1 MKKVT
6 ALLIVLFVAAS
17 LFAAT
22 GLTVKA
28 GGAFDLFFLRTDVSS
43 GDYPHRD
50 TYKGNG
56 FGFDLGVQYDI
67 GKNFMVYADY
77 NMVFPYDF
85 TMVRAYKSGE
95 DDEVA
100 SFREYLSELEN
111 EFKEDFS
118 DVKAKGSVFVLD
130 ASFGAAYKF
139 DLGPVKLAVGGGAF
153 CSLLRGSIG
162 VTGVSKESGDK
173 YDANVIVTFFNV
185 GVSTL
190 IDAKYMVAEN
200 IGINLTVM
208 PQLGIYADRT
218 INFYLNG
225 EKDEDKTVRLN
236 GVGISFV
243 MPVTIGASYAF

>member
-28 GGAFDLFFLRTDVSS
+28 GGAFDLFFLRTDYSS
-43 GDYPHRD
+43 GDYPYRD

-95 DDEVA
+95 DDEVS
-100 SFREYLSELEN
+100 SFRELISELEN
-111 EFKEDFS
+111 EFKELFS
-118 DVKAKGSVFVLD
+118 DVKVKGSDFVLD

-139 DLGPVKLAVGGGAF
+139 DFGSVKLAVGGGAF
-153 CSLLRGSIG
+153 CSLLVAKCRI
-162 VTGVSKESGDK
+162 TGKVGTQENEFKVDT
-173 YDANVIVTFFNV
+173 TFFNV

-190 IDAKYMVAEN
+190 IDAKYMVSEN

-208 PQLGIYADRT
+208 PQLGIYADRSVN
-218 INFYLNG
+218 IYLNG
-225 EKDEDKTVRLN
+225 EKEEDKSASLS
-236 GVGISFV
+236 GVGLSFV
-243 MPVTIGASYAF
+243 MPITIGASYSF

>member
-28 GGAFDLFFLRTDVSS
+28 GGAFDLFFLRTDYSD
-43 GDYPHRD
+43 GDYRD

-85 TMVRAYKSGE
+85 TMVRSYKSGE

-100 SFREYLSELEN
+100 SFREYLSALEN

-130 ASFGAAYKF
+130 ASFGAAYRF
-139 DLGPVKLAVGGGAF
+139 DLGSVKLAVGGGAF

-162 VTGVSKESGDK
+162 VTGVLKESGDK

-208 PQLGIYADRT
+208 PQMGIYADRAL
-218 INFYLNG
+218 NFYLNG
-225 EKDEDKTVRLN
+225 EKDEDKTLRLN